1 MRLFKG
7 DCFEMMQNIP
17 DCSIDMILCDLPYGN
32 KTGFKWDS
40 KLPLNK
46 IWESYKRIITKNG
59 IIALF
64 AVEPFTSYLV
74 MSNIEMFRYKWVWQ
88 KEQGSN
94 WQLAKIQPLNVIED
108 ICIFSFGKSANG
120 AKLKAN
126 YFPIIVKRD
135 TISKSG
141 GKPSSTDILH
151 KNSMVALHKVYETAY
166 PTNILKFNRVHSSAR
181 IHPTQKPVAL
191 LEYLIRTYTNEND
204 MVLDNCFGS
213 CSTGVACVHT
223 HRDFIGIEKNE
234 EFFKKGKDWLL
245 KEIDKQGLFSGE
257 NNGVEIK
264 E

>member
-1 MRLFKG
+1 MNDMKLICGNCLEIMKY
-7 DCFEMMQNIP
+7 IP
-17 DCSIDMILCDLPYGN
+17 DESIDMILCDLPYGN
-32 KTGFKWDS
+32 KTGFNWDS
-40 KLPLNK
+40 KLPLNR

-74 MSNIEMFRYKWVWQ
+74 MSNIDMFRYKWVWQ

-141 GKPSSTDILH
+141 GKPSSTNILH
-151 KNSMVALHKVYETAY
+151 KNSMIALHKVYETAY
-166 PTNILKFNRVHSSAR
+166 PTNILKFNRVHSSVR

-191 LEYLIRTYTNEND
+191 LEYLIKTYTNEND
-204 MVLDNCFGS
+204 IVLDNCFGS
-213 CSTGVACVHT
+213 GSCAVACLHT
-223 HRDFIGIEKNE
+223 NRNFIGVEKN
-234 EFFKKGKDWLL
+234 
-245 KEIDKQGLFSGE
+245 KEYVDIARKW
-257 NNGVEIK
+257 VEDEINK
-264 E
+264 R